1 MNQIWQYLG
10 INPKKKSLSDCSKT
24 DDEKSTKPH
33 KGSLSSYS
41 DEANVFEEDVDSV
54 DCQKVLFDCLK
65 NLEQKKNNLN
75 KEMQI
80 KGDKKLTD
88 ITSLLKFL
96 TSKFDEVEKER
107 KEKYILIEVSSPKDR
122 VGNLE

>member
-33 KGSLSSYS
+33 EGSLSSYS